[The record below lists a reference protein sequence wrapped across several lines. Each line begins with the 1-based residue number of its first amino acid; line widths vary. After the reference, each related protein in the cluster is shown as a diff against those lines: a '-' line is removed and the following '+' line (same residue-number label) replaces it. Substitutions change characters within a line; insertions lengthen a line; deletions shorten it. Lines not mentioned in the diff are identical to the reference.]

1 MAVSPSNLEK
11 ISGKRIKVIKLS
23 IYRTAKKIIDKLC
36 NNIIL
41 YHYDVNK
48 GKNVNINGVI
58 HVQGKKGTIT
68 IDDNV
73 TLNSDTM
80 AVPLGY
86 QSYIS
91 FWCLD
96 QGHIHIGEGSG
107 ISNAT
112 LCSANNITIGKN
124 VLIGGGTK
132 IFDTDFHSLVYEK
145 RIDIVNDD
153 DRRSA
158 PVVIA
163 DGAFVGA
170 GTIILKGV
178 TIGEK
183 SIIAAG
189 AVVTKNIPAGEIWGG
204 NPAKFIRKIT
214 N

>member
-1 MAVSPSNLEK
+1 M
-11 ISGKRIKVIKLS
+11 S

-41 YHYDVNK
+41 NHYSVNK

-96 QGHIHIGEGSG
+96 HGCIHIGEGSG

-112 LCSANNITIGKN
+112 LCSANNITIGKK

-163 DGAFVGA
+163 DGVFVGA

-178 TIGEK
+178 TVGEK

-189 AVVTKNIPAGEIWGG
+189 SVVTKNIPAGEIWGG